1 MLSIKNF
8 FKKLPN
14 KVKCLLLIK
23 TEIFKLSFYSVRIK
37 DLNSPYI
44 FLGSTLRFFDTCI
57 SSPEKMKKYK
67 L

>member
-8 FKKLPN
+8 LKKMPN

-37 DLNSPYI
+37 DLNTPYI
-44 FLGSTLRFFDTCI
+44 FLASTLHLFDTYL
-57 SSPEKMKKYK
+57 SSPGKMKKYK